1 MEGQRPNG
9 GEQGDVQAKA
19 AAEPAAAETDPCAE
33 LRRQVEELTA
43 KSEQYLDQ
51 WRRSAAEFSNY
62 KKRLERENAEF
73 QRYALAGFIKKL
85 LPVVDD
91 LDRAFASLPEHLR
104 GEGWVNGVD
113 LVRQKLE
120 MVLSQEGV
128 MPIEVEEGMFD
139 PSRHEA
145 VTHEDSSELA
155 DGRIIGVVQRGYRIG
170 DRVLRPAQVRVAR
183 HVESDKETP
192 LL

>member
-19 AAEPAAAETDPCAE
+19 ATEPAAAETDPCAE